1 MNREVC
7 EGLSAQG
14 GVASVGQLGRLGVS
28 RQTVDRLVRGGEL
41 VRLRRD
47 VLIDAQVWSEAEQ
60 WEKHA
65 LRARAVMRSLNP
77 DGDRSLALSHHSA
90 LAVHGLSIF
99 GGDDRVHLV
108 RTDAQRGRS
117 DAVVQVHAPI
127 TRSSVQVVDGM
138 SVVIPALAALQMAGA
153 FGACAGLVAS
163 DSALHSGA
171 CDAESLGRAIEEH
184 NFGAGI
190 RAVRLVAAL
199 ADARIESAGESRAR
213 WVMRS
218 CGFPTPEPQVL
229 IRTGFGFAARVDF
242 LFAAQW
248 TVVEFDGM
256 LKYQTAKDV
265 QQEKVR
271 EDRLRAMGYEVV
283 RLTWDDLRH
292 PDRVRH
298 LISAAFERA
307 ARSRAS

>member
-1 MNREVC
+1 MNRDVC
-7 EGLSAQG
+7 EGLSVQG

-47 VLIDAQVWSEAEQ
+47 VVIDAQVWSDAEL
-60 WEKHA
+60 WERHS
-65 LRARAVMRSLNP
+65 LRARAVMQSLNP
-77 DGDRSLALSHHSA
+77 SASSPLALSHHSA

-99 GGDDRVHLV
+99 GGDNRVHLV

-127 TRSSVQVVDGM
+127 PRSSTQVVDGLPA
-138 SVVIPALAALQMAGA
+138 VVPALAALQMAGS
-153 FGACAGLVAS
+153 FGACAGLVAA
-163 DSALHSGA
+163 DSALHSRA
-171 CDAESLGRAIEEH
+171 CDLQELTTALQAH
-184 NFGAGI
+184 NFGAGTK
-190 RAVRLVAAL
+190 AVRLVAEL
-199 ADARIESAGESRAR
+199 ADTRIESAGESRAR

-218 CGFPTPEPQVL
+218 CGFPAPEPQVL

-256 LKYQTAKDV
+256 LKYQTAQDV
-265 QQEKVR
+265 QQEKIR

-283 RLTWDDLRH
+283 RLTWDDLRN
-292 PDRVRH
+292 PERVRH
-298 LISAAFERA
+298 LIRTAFERA

>member
-1 MNREVC
+1 MKREVC
-7 EGLSAQG
+7 EGLGAQG
-14 GVASVGQLGRLGVS
+14 GVASVGQMGRLGVS
-28 RQTVDRLVRGGEL
+28 RQTVDRLVRSGAL

-47 VLIDAQVWSEAEQ
+47 VIIDAQVWSAAQ
-60 WEKHA
+60 PWDKHA
-65 LRARAVMRSLNP
+65 LRARAVMHSLNP
-77 DGDRSLALSHHSA
+77 NSDQSLALSHHSA

-127 TRSSVQVVDGM
+127 APSSVQVVQGLP
-138 SVVIPALAALQMAGA
+138 VVVPALAALQMAGS
-153 FGACAGLVAS
+153 FGACAGLVAA
-163 DSALHSGA
+163 DSALHVGA
-171 CDAESLGRAIEEH
+171 CSEGDLACAAQNH

-190 RAVRLVAAL
+190 KAVRLVAAI

-218 CGFPTPEPQVL
+218 CGFPDPVPQVL

-242 LFAAQW
+242 LFPAQW

-256 LKYQTAKDV
+256 LKYQTAADA

-271 EDRLRAMGYEVV
+271 RPATRNGL
-283 RLTWDDLRH
+283 
-292 PDRVRH
+292 
-298 LISAAFERA
+298 
-307 ARSRAS
+307 

>member
-1 MNREVC
+1 MKREVC
-7 EGLSAQG
+7 EGLGAQG
-14 GVASVGQLGRLGVS
+14 GVASVGQMGRLGVS
-28 RQTVDRLVRGGEL
+28 SQTVDRLVRSGAL

-47 VLIDAQVWSEAEQ
+47 VIIDAQVWSEAQ
-60 WEKHA
+60 PWDKHA
-65 LRARAVMRSLNP
+65 LRARAVMHSLNP
-77 DGDRSLALSHHSA
+77 NSDRSLALSHHSA

-127 TRSSVQVVDGM
+127 APSSVQVVQGLP
-138 SVVIPALAALQMAGA
+138 VVVPALAALQMAGS
-153 FGACAGLVAS
+153 FGACAGLVAA
-163 DSALHSGA
+163 DSALHVGVCSEGDLA
-171 CDAESLGRAIEEH
+171 CAAQNH

-190 RAVRLVAAL
+190 KAVRLVAAI

-218 CGFPTPEPQVL
+218 CGFPDPVPQVL

-242 LFAAQW
+242 LFPAQW

-256 LKYQTAKDV
+256 LKYQTAADA

>member
-7 EGLSAQG
+7 EGLAAQG
-14 GVASVGQLGRLGVS
+14 GVASVGQLGHLGVS
-28 RQTVDRLVRGGEL
+28 RQTVDRLVRRGEL

-47 VLIDAQVWSEAEQ
+47 VIIDAQVWSEAAE

-65 LRARAVMRSLNP
+65 LRARAVMHSLNP
-77 DGDRSLALSHHSA
+77 NADQSLALSHHSA
-90 LAVHGLSIF
+90 LAVHGLSVF

-127 TRSSVQVVDGM
+127 GPSCVRIVGGLATVL
-138 SVVIPALAALQMAGA
+138 PELAALQMAGS
-153 FGACAGLVAS
+153 FGACAGLVAA
-163 DSALHSGA
+163 DSALHVGVCSEEDLA
-171 CDAESLGRAIEEH
+171 CAAHNH
-184 NFGAGI
+184 NFGPGI
-190 RAVRLVAAL
+190 KAVRLVAAI

-218 CGFPTPEPQVL
+218 CGFPDPVPQAL

-242 LFAAQW
+242 LFPAQW
-248 TVVEFDGM
+248 TVVEFDGL
-256 LKYQTAKDV
+256 LKYQTAKDL

-271 EDRLRAMGYEVV
+271 
-283 RLTWDDLRH
+283 
-292 PDRVRH
+292 
-298 LISAAFERA
+298 
-307 ARSRAS
+307 